1 MVAVEERVSVLRSAA
16 GGAGSRPGSG
26 DSRRVRPRVVSVGA
40 FRGVLALGEQ
50 GWVVDND
57 SEVRLLEAL
66 RGERGA
72 KSRNWELRYV
82 AAWHTKGLEL
92 NTVSV
97 LCAVAAGGATH
108 RSDTRGGIT
117 IMTPDRAGVFGGVDT
132 HKDTHVAAAVDAAGR
147 LLATA
152 EFAADSR
159 GYDQLAGWLQSWG
172 AVGRVG
178 VEGTGSYGA
187 GLTRHLT
194 AAGVEVVEV
203 NRPNRQTRRRRAKT
217 DTVDAETAAR
227 AALNGDATAVP
238 KSADG
243 CVEAIRTLSLARRSA
258 VKARTVAAN
267 QINAVAVT
275 APEHLRDRL
284 RGLKTP
290 EMVKVCARWRLD
302 AAGDPA
308 ARAAKR
314 ALRAL
319 ASRHRALTAEIKGL
333 DTELLALCE
342 RANPALLGTCG
353 VGAEVASALLVA
365 AGDNP
370 QRMRSEASFAALC
383 GASPIEASS
392 GPRVRHRL
400 NRGANRQ
407 ANNALWRIAMVRL
420 RFDERSIDYAAR
432 RRAEG
437 KTRREIIRCLK
448 RHIAREIYRLLT
460 DPPQVP
466 HGDSLRLQ
474 RTRRGL
480 TIDAAAQALH
490 THTTR
495 ISALER
501 GLYHN
506 RDLAE
511 RYQQHLTQLAS

>member
-1 MVAVEERVSVLRSAA
+1 M
-16 GGAGSRPGSG
+16 
-26 DSRRVRPRVVSVGA
+26 
-40 FRGVLALGEQ
+40 
-50 GWVVDND
+50 
-57 SEVRLLEAL
+57 
-66 RGERGA
+66 
-72 KSRNWELRYV
+72 
-82 AAWHTKGLEL
+82 
-92 NTVSV
+92 
-97 LCAVAAGGATH
+97 
-108 RSDTRGGIT
+108 
-117 IMTPDRAGVFGGVDT
+117 
-132 HKDTHVAAAVDAAGR
+132 
-147 LLATA
+147 
-152 EFAADSR
+152 
-159 GYDQLAGWLQSWG
+159 
-172 AVGRVG
+172 GRVG

-187 GLTRHLT
+187 GLARHLA
-194 AAGVEVVEV
+194 AAGVEIVEV
-203 NRPNRQTRRRRAKT
+203 NRPNRQTRRRRGKT

-227 AALNGDATAVP
+227 AALSGDAAGVP

-275 APEHLRDRL
+275 PPPEHLRDRL

-319 ASRHRALTAEIKGL
+319 ASRHRALTAEIDGL
-333 DTELLALCE
+333 DAEPLALCE

-370 QRMRSEASFAALC
+370 ERMRSEASSAALC

-400 NRGANRQ
+400 NRGGNRQ
-407 ANNALWRIAMVRL
+407 ANNALWRIATVRL
-420 RFDERSIDYAAR
+420 RVHERSIDYAAR

-448 RHIAREIYRLLT
+448 RHIAREIHRLLT
-460 DPPQVP
+460 DPPQAP
-466 HGDSLRLQ
+466 HGESLRLQ

-511 RYQQHLTQLAS
+511 RYQRHPTQLAS

>member
-1 MVAVEERVSVLRSAA
+1 M
-16 GGAGSRPGSG
+16 
-26 DSRRVRPRVVSVGA
+26 
-40 FRGVLALGEQ
+40 
-50 GWVVDND
+50 
-57 SEVRLLEAL
+57 
-66 RGERGA
+66 
-72 KSRNWELRYV
+72 
-82 AAWHTKGLEL
+82 
-92 NTVSV
+92 
-97 LCAVAAGGATH
+97 
-108 RSDTRGGIT
+108 
-117 IMTPDRAGVFGGVDT
+117 
-132 HKDTHVAAAVDAAGR
+132 
-147 LLATA
+147 
-152 EFAADSR
+152 
-159 GYDQLAGWLQSWG
+159 
-172 AVGRVG
+172 GRVG

-187 GLTRHLT
+187 GLTRHLA

-203 NRPNRQTRRRRAKT
+203 NRPNRQTRRRRGKT

-319 ASRHRALTAEIKGL
+319 ASRHRALTAEIEGL

-353 VGAEVASALLVA
+353 VGAEVASALLRHPPGTTPSGCA
-365 AGDNP
+365 AK
-370 QRMRSEASFAALC
+370 RRSPRSAGPA
-383 GASPIEASS
+383 PIEASS

-407 ANNALWRIAMVRL
+407 ANNALWRIAMVRPAL
-420 RFDERSIDYAAR
+420 RRAQHRLTPRAAEPRARPDARSSAASSATSHARCTGCSPTRPRSHTATACASSAPDAGSPSTPQPKPSTPTPPASQHSNGASTTTATSPNATNNTSPNSRVDKHRKHHSFRHPQAPLPPDARRENRPPCGLRPGVSRVDLRLVLGDGAVDRPAAR
-432 RRAEG
+432 RLSPLTTAPSTGRIPRRHCRKLG
-437 KTRREIIRCLK
+437 HHSRREV
-448 RHIAREIYRLLT
+448 H
-460 DPPQVP
+460 
-466 HGDSLRLQ
+466 
-474 RTRRGL
+474 
-480 TIDAAAQALH
+480 
-490 THTTR
+490 
-495 ISALER
+495 
-501 GLYHN
+501 
-506 RDLAE
+506 
-511 RYQQHLTQLAS
+511 